1 MEKRNIEYYMSLN
14 YPFKIETIKNEDGGG
29 FLISYSD
36 LAGCISDGETIEET
50 LINGE
55 DAKLAWITSALE
67 ESLEIPLPDTELE
80 KFSGRITLRAP
91 RSLHKELVDQAERE
105 GVSLNQYIVYRL
117 SKEDYKNLG

>member
-1 MEKRNIEYYMSLN
+1 MEMKNIEYYMSLN
-14 YPFKIETIKNEDGGG
+14 YPFKIETIKNEEGGG
-29 FLISYSD
+29 FLISYPD
-36 LAGCISDGETIEET
+36 LSGCISDGETIEET

-55 DAKLAWITSALE
+55 DARLAWITSALE
-67 ESLEIPLPDTELE
+67 QSLEIPLPDAELE